1 MYYIRK
7 IRKSVLVYSD
17 LIIIL
22 KVNNGNPAMGFE
34 STNPHFIIKIETQG
48 KKNLES

>member
-7 IRKSVLVYSD
+7 IRNSVLVYSD

-22 KVNNGNPAMGFE
+22 KVNNGNPAIGFE
-34 STNPHFIIKIETQG
+34 STPKIAVADLT
-48 KKNLES
+48 LF